1 MVSFPCRTHQQKAIL
16 QIQRCFLRSFEYWF
30 WAKCLKECL
39 MSQLAPI
46 RNKGSNSVMA
56 PNDAESVESHLPES
70 NWRPALYEGAA
81 LPTELRW
88 RTDKSLVQS
97 KIGSGLNHLH
107 AIRQTRFS
115 LAMAASS
122 IGESL
127 PIALR
132 PRTSRKVVTGLSSHS
147 G

>member
-1 MVSFPCRTHQQKAIL
+1 
-16 QIQRCFLRSFEYWF
+16 
-30 WAKCLKECL
+30 
-39 MSQLAPI
+39 
-46 RNKGSNSVMA
+46 MA

-88 RTDKSLVQS
+88 RIDKSLVQS
-97 KIGSGLNHLH
+97 KIGSSLDYLH
-107 AIRQTRFS
+107 TTSPTRLS

-122 IGESL
+122 IGESF

-132 PRTSRKVVTGLSSHS
+132 PRSSRKVVTGLSSHN